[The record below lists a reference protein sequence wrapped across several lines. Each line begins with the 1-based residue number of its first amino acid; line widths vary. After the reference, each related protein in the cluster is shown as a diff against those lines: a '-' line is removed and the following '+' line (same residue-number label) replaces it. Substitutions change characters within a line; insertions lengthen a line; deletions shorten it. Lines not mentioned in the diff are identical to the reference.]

1 MPGSVSFGGE
11 VAQSRRRSVKQAK
24 SLTGGLEE
32 LLAAGKTL
40 GRGSSD
46 DDPES
51 SESSDDSNSQV
62 DTGQMRIPW
71 SREEDQKLRN
81 LVEQQG
87 SKLNWSSVSKLM
99 RKRSGKQ
106 CRERWICHL
115 DPAIRKGPWSA
126 EEEEILIAAHG
137 RLGNAWVEIAKLLPG
152 RSQNSI
158 KNHFNSALRRVRCL
172 DTSDSSSNVRKRHAQ
187 EELARY
193 AKFHVVEAP
202 SPRGLPGKNLQFHPG
217 KLPVPPKV
225 SSRGRSKKKGNH
237 SPADDSN
244 GGQQPR
250 EVVTRVR
257 DYMKVNKLSQ
267 CQISQATQISQA
279 VISQWLRYKYK
290 GNNEWVDAN
299 LGAWLEFMN
308 GNHEPLERLH
318 AQDAAAA
325 ANEPAAVTPTSP
337 SSQRPTISTGG
348 DDDSGTAEFQPLDGA
363 AGAVASSDSNAR
375 SPSPDSPAPFS
386 YTAPGVPGHGRAA
399 SGATAPAAA
408 VGGRRKLG
416 VHTSTG
422 SSGAMGTPEISPTRA
437 AIDDVSSLAALV
449 AAASPPSSTLKREVS
464 AADLASELVS
474 EGVEEPTMGEA
485 AALLVL
491 SNNS

>member
-1 MPGSVSFGGE
+1 VSSGGE

-40 GRGSSD
+40 GHGSSD
-46 DDPES
+46 EDPES

-126 EEEEILIAAHG
+126 EEEETLIAAHG

-172 DTSDSSSNVRKRHAQ
+172 DNSDSSINVRKRHAQ

-217 KLPVPPKV
+217 KLPAPPKV
-225 SSRGRSKKKGNH
+225 SSRTRPKKKG
-237 SPADDSN
+237 SQSSADDSS

-257 DYMKVNKLSQ
+257 DYMKANKLSQ

-279 VISQWLRYKYK
+279 VISQWLRYKCAPYVLTQLWCNQLATQFPVHK
-290 GNNEWVDAN
+290 
-299 LGAWLEFMN
+299 L
-308 GNHEPLERLH
+308 
-318 AQDAAAA
+318 
-325 ANEPAAVTPTSP
+325 
-337 SSQRPTISTGG
+337 TG
-348 DDDSGTAEFQPLDGA
+348 
-363 AGAVASSDSNAR
+363 
-375 SPSPDSPAPFS
+375 
-386 YTAPGVPGHGRAA
+386 
-399 SGATAPAAA
+399 
-408 VGGRRKLG
+408 
-416 VHTSTG
+416 
-422 SSGAMGTPEISPTRA
+422 
-437 AIDDVSSLAALV
+437 
-449 AAASPPSSTLKREVS
+449 
-464 AADLASELVS
+464 
-474 EGVEEPTMGEA
+474 
-485 AALLVL
+485 
-491 SNNS
+491 